1 MLRVSPS
8 TAPPEVTAIGDLGR
22 PGGAVPHGHRP
33 DWRSWLCSAICG
45 ESLAISRKTKKLSYL
60 DNVRTFVRVYELGSM
75 SAAGR
80 DLRISPAVTSS
91 RISQLEEH
99 LGVRLFQRTTRSLTP
114 TEQGQSFYRGANEI
128 LDAIENAEAQIANIT
143 DNPKGS
149 LYVAAPLG
157 VGRRLISP
165 QVPEFLA
172 QYPEVSVR
180 LRLTDRKVDLTTEG
194 LDLAFFLGQPE
205 DSNLRIRKIADVE
218 RVLCAAPSYVEAR
231 GMPQNGAALVEDRH
245 ECLSLRFPGA
255 TEFQWRLS
263 TPEGGKRFRV
273 SGRYE
278 CDDGDVLTDWALAG
292 HGIAMKP
299 RFEIAEHLASGRLV
313 EVAQETPPEPIQM
326 ACLFTHRRRQD
337 PKTRLFMEFMIDRI
351 SAAFRDPA

>member
-1 MLRVSPS
+1 M
-8 TAPPEVTAIGDLGR
+8 
-22 PGGAVPHGHRP
+22 
-33 DWRSWLCSAICG
+33 
-45 ESLAISRKTKKLSYL
+45 SYL
-60 DNVRTFVRVYELGSM
+60 DNIRTFVRVYELGSM

-114 TEQGQSFYRGANEI
+114 TEQGKSFYRGATDI
-128 LDAIENAEAQIANIT
+128 LEAVESAEAQIVNIT
-143 DNPKGS
+143 ENLKGS

-157 VGRRLISP
+157 VGRRLIAP
-165 QVPEFLA
+165 RVPEFLA
-172 QYPEVSVR
+172 EYPDVRVR

-218 RVLCAAPSYVEAR
+218 RVLCAAPEYVARR
-231 GMPQNGAALVEDRH
+231 GMPANGDELVAKSH

-255 TEFQWRLS
+255 TEFQWLL
-263 TPEGGKRFRV
+263 TTEDGPKRFRV

-278 CDDGDVLTDWALAG
+278 SDDGDVLTDWALAG
-292 HGIAMKP
+292 HGIALKP
-299 RFEIAEHLASGRLV
+299 VFEIAEHLKSGALIP
-313 EVAQETPPEPIQM
+313 VATETPPEPIQM

-337 PKTRLFMEFMIDRI
+337 PKTRLFMDFMVERI
-351 SAAFRDPA
+351 AATVRTTRPAKTTEVQLPR